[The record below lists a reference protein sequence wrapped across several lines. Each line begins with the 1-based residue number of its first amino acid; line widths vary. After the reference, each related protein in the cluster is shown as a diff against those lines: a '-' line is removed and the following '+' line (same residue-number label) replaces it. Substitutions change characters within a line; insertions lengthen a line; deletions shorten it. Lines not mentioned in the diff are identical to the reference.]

1 MEKGIGWRL
10 WGWILQA
17 ALQKKYGKSAEE
29 IDSIYQ
35 RKRER
40 DVNATAFSASIYG
53 NMGDVEWAASIAM
66 DRDMKE
72 KRGIIL
78 FLLSFSDGLEKR
90 MK

>member
-1 MEKGIGWRL
+1 
-10 WGWILQA
+10 
-17 ALQKKYGKSAEE
+17 
-29 IDSIYQ
+29 
-35 RKRER
+35 
-40 DVNATAFSASIYG
+40 
-53 NMGDVEWAASIAM
+53 MGDVEWAASIAM